1 VALFYQKARDFER
14 RAPVFNRRLEAWQ
27 ADGQQLQAAIDSF
40 NQQVQALR
48 ERTQRFNRD
57 VQHYNSELQRARRM
71 VDEINS
77 MPPGPARDRKIR
89 EFRQLEGWLASESR
103 RLDSESGA
111 IDAEDRRLTRESAV
125 LDQRIR
131 AWKTEET
138 WLNQEHASL
147 TQLQQQIDGHSST
160 AEELL
165 TEIERA
171 VP

>member
-1 VALFYQKARDFER
+1 MALFYQKARDFER

-27 ADGQQLQAAIDSF
+27 ADGQQLQAAMDSF

-103 RLDSESGA
+103 RLDSESGQS
-111 IDAEDRRLTRESAV
+111 T
-125 LDQRIR
+125 QR
-131 AWKTEET
+131 TD
-138 WLNQEHASL
+138 ASL
-147 TQLQQQIDGHSST
+147 AKAPFST
-160 AEELL
+160 SGFVSG
-165 TEIERA
+165 RQKRHG
-171 VP
+171 